1 MCCWLRRAKALNSG
15 LLSQCNLCAPQ
26 GFPNSAARQL
36 TGLRQRP
43 GCRLPALRVLACK
56 ELPVL
61 PAARPPASAP
71 FFFLL
76 KILPRRKKFAAWM
89 RSRTGRGL
97 GGYTGIFTSSY
108 PDLGSC
114 LSSFSIPGRQ
124 PEKKSLSSATG
135 QSCSQRSLCY
145 TRVLFLS
152 DETPLPKP
160 WRTWL

>member
-1 MCCWLRRAKALNSG
+1 MRCWLRRAKALNSG

-61 PAARPPASAP
+61 PAARPPASP
-71 FFFLL
+71 PLFFCSN
-76 KILPRRKKFAAWM
+76 PPAEEEVAAWLWNC
-89 RSRTGRGL
+89 TGKGL

-135 QSCSQRSLCY
+135 QWCSQRSLCY

-152 DETPLPKP
+152 NETPLPKR